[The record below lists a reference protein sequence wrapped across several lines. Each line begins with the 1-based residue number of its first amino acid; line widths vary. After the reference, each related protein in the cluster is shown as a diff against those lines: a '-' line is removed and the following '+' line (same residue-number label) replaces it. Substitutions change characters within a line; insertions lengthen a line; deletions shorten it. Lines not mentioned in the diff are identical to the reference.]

1 MSKCFIYFLG
11 RQKRSTVQYGIGWPP
26 QSYDNTVEVLVV
38 VDSSMI
44 HYHKHDVKNYVLNLM
59 KMVSFRLPFRMKF

>member
-1 MSKCFIYFLG
+1 M
-11 RQKRSTVQYGIGWPP
+11 QYGIGWPP

-59 KMVSFRLPFRMKF
+59 KMVSFRLLFRMKF